1 MRGTRPRLTTTQKGY
16 GAEHQALRA
25 KLAPLVEAGQSFCH
39 EPVCVEPTRWIRPG
53 TEWHLSHTPDGSSW
67 RGPSHR
73 TCNLAEARRRQA
85 ALAEARKRSGAQRAF
100 RRSQEW

>member
-1 MRGTRPRLTTTQKGY
+1 MPGKPPRLTTVQKGY

-25 KLAPLVEAGQSFCH
+25 KLAPLVDAGQAYCH

-53 TEWHLSHTPDGSSW
+53 TEWHLSHLPGGG

-73 TCNLAEARRRQA
+73 SCNLAEVRRRQT
-85 ALAEARKRSGAQRAF
+85 ALAAARKRSGAPRPF
-100 RRSQEW
+100 RRSQQW